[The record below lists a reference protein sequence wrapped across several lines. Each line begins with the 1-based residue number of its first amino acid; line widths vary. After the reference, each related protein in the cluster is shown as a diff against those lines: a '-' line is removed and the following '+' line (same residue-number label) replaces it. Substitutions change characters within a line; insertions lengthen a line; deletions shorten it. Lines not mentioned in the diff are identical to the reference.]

1 MARVSLPEID
11 LPQVRVPEVRL
22 RDVRL
27 PDVHLPDLHLPD
39 LHLADRLADLRLPE
53 LRLPDLELTSEAP
66 FVRQRKR
73 SNPIWVAVKFVL
85 GLGLGFLVGCMIA
98 ALLAPSAGED
108 TRQALRDRVPGGT
121 PKLPDERAANSG
133 AVTRGMS
140 VATAEPVSIGGRIE
154 AAKAAMA
161 TERREH
167 ENALFARFRRAIV
180 TGRASEV

>member
-11 LPQVRVPEVRL
+11 LSRMRMPDVHL

-27 PDVHLPDLHLPD
+27 PDLRMPDVHLPDVHLPD
-39 LHLADRLADLRLPE
+39 VRLPDLRMPD
-53 LRLPDLELTSEAP
+53 LRMPDLELTSEAP

-73 SNPIWVAVKFVL
+73 SNPVWVAFKFVL

-108 TRQALRDRVPGGT
+108 TRQAIRDRVPGGT
-121 PKLPDERAANSG
+121 PRLPDERATNSG
-133 AVTRGMS
+133 AVTRGMH
-140 VATAEPVSIGGRIE
+140 VSTVTSMGSRLE
-154 AAKAAMA
+154 AAKAAMT

-167 ENALFARFRRAIV
+167 ENALFARFRRAIA
-180 TGRASEV
+180 TGRPSEV

>member
-27 PDVHLPDLHLPD
+27 PDVHLPDVHLPD
-39 LHLADRLADLRLPE
+39 VRLPDWRLPE
-53 LRLPDLELTSEAP
+53 VRLPDLELTSQAP

-73 SNPIWVAVKFVL
+73 TNPVWVAVKFVL

-108 TRQALRDRVPGGT
+108 TRQAIKDRMPGGT

-133 AVTRGMS
+133 AVTRGMH
-140 VATAEPVSIGGRIE
+140 VAAAEPVSIGGRIE

-161 TERREH
+161 IEQREH
-167 ENALFARFRRAIV
+167 ENALFARFRRAIA